1 MEKRYDVFISYSS
14 YDQKIAEGICG
25 YLERMGYRCFVAY
38 RDIPRGVVWA
48 AAITDAID
56 ESAMMVVVFSNAFN
70 ISPQTD
76 REIELA
82 SENQMPILTYRIAD
96 DKMTGA
102 KKYYLKNLNWIDA
115 FPNPENYFGQLL
127 DSVVKLIGE
136 RRKDEETAERKQ
148 VEPKQ
153 RTKTPQILTPSKK
166 PTNSFNG
173 HEYVDLGLPSGT
185 LWATCNVGANKPEE
199 YGDYFAW
206 GEIQPKAQYD
216 WDTYKYSKAKKRLFK
231 TEGLITKYCD
241 EAEFGYDGFTDG
253 LAELQP
259 IDDPATANWG
269 NGWYTPKREQ
279 WDELM
284 ANTNSEWTTRNGVEG
299 RLFTSK
305 KNGQSLFLP
314 AAGFRWDDELNY
326 AGSNGV
332 YWSSSLDTD
341 NPNIAWLFSFYSSGT
356 CVYHNFRYYGHS
368 VRAVR
373 SARQN

>member
-14 YDQKIAEGICG
+14 DDQKIAEGICG

-127 DSVVKLIGE
+127 ESVAKLIGE
-136 RRKDEETAERKQ
+136 RREGEETAERKQ
-148 VEPKQ
+148 DGPKQ
-153 RTKTPQILTPSKK
+153 RTKTPQSSQSKK

-185 LWATCNVGANKPEE
+185 LWATCNIGASKSED

-206 GEIQPKAQYD
+206 GETHPKSVYH
-216 WDTYKYSKAKKRLFK
+216 WSTLKYYRDDAF
-231 TEGLITKYCD
+231 TKYTGKD
-241 EAEFGYDGFTDG
+241 S
-253 LAELQP
+253 LKVLQP
-259 IDDPATANWG
+259 EDDAATTNWG
-269 NGWYTPKREQ
+269 LGWRMPTKEEWEELVNYTNN
-279 WDELM
+279 M
-284 ANTNSEWTTRNGVEG
+284 WTTMNGRNG
-299 RLFTSK
+299 RLFIAS
-305 KNGQSLFLP
+305 NGNRLFLP
-314 AAGFRWDDELNY
+314 AAGGRAFELLMQDREGLY
-326 AGSNGV
+326 L
-332 YWSSSLDTD
+332 SSSLYTDTSHG
-341 NPNIAWLFSFYSSGT
+341 AWHFAFHLVNNDKFGIITQPRFMGQ
-356 CVYHNFRYYGHS
+356 S

-373 SARQN
+373 KK

>member
-14 YDQKIAEGICG
+14 DDQKIAEGICG

-82 SENQMPILTYRIAD
+82 SENRMPILTYRIAD

-136 RRKDEETAERKQ
+136 RRKDEETAEWKQ
-148 VEPKQ
+148 DGPKQ
-153 RTKTPQILTPSKK
+153 RTKTPQSSQSKK
-166 PTNSFNG
+166 STNSFNG
-173 HEYVDLGLPSGT
+173 HDYVDLGLPSGT

-206 GEIQPKAQYD
+206 GEIKQKTVYD
-216 WDTYKYSKAKKRLFK
+216 WDTYKYSKVKHRKFKKVDL
-231 TEGLITKYCD
+231 LTKYCN
-241 EAEFGYDGFTDG
+241 ELAYGYEGFTD
-253 LAELQP
+253 ELTVLRSA
-259 IDDPATANWG
+259 DDPATTNWG
-269 NGWYTPKREQ
+269 NGWEMPSKEQ
-279 WDELM
+279 WEELKE
-284 ANTNSEWTTRNGVEG
+284 NTKSTWTTRNGVKG
-299 RLFTSK
+299 RLFTAN
-305 KNGQSLFLP
+305 NGNSLFLP
-314 AAGFRWDDELNY
+314 AAGYRSYDEIINV
-326 AGSNGV
+326 GSIGY
-332 YWSSSLDTD
+332 YWSSSLHTGYPFD
-341 NPNIAWLFSFYSSGT
+341 AWYFNFDSYSASVGSN
-356 CVYHNFRYYGHS
+356 YRYGGRS

>member
-14 YDQKIAEGICG
+14 DDQKIAEGICG

-48 AAITDAID
+48 ATITDAID

-148 VEPKQ
+148 DGPKQ
-153 RTKTPQILTPSKK
+153 RTKTPQSSQSKK
-166 PTNSFNG
+166 STNSFNG

-206 GEIQPKAQYD
+206 GEIKPKTVYD
-216 WDTYKYSKAKKRLFK
+216 WDTYKYSKVKQRLFK
-231 TEGLITKYCD
+231 KVDLLTKYCGRS
-241 EAEFGYDGFTDG
+241 EYGYEGFRDDLTV
-253 LAELQP
+253 LQSA
-259 IDDPATANWG
+259 DDAATINWG
-269 NGWYTPKREQ
+269 KGWRMPTKEE
-279 WDELM
+279 WEELYN
-284 ANTNSEWTTRNGVEG
+284 NTTHIWTARNGK
-299 RLFTSK
+299 LFTAS
-305 KNGQSLFLP
+305 NGNTLFLP
-314 AAGFRWDDELNY
+314 AAGSRGLSSLRG
-326 AGSNGV
+326 AGISV
-332 YWSSSLDTD
+332 EYWSSSLHTGC
-341 NPNIAWLFSFYSSGT
+341 PSSAWVFSFYLLDPGMYNYDRD
-356 CVYHNFRYYGHS
+356 CGLS
-368 VRAVR
+368 VRAVH
-373 SARQN
+373 SSRQN

>member
-14 YDQKIAEGICG
+14 DDQKIAEGICG

-82 SENQMPILTYRIAD
+82 SENQMPILTYRISD

-148 VEPKQ
+148 DGPKQ
-153 RTKTPQILTPSKK
+153 RTKTPQSSQSKK
-166 PTNSFNG
+166 STNSFNG

-206 GEIQPKAQYD
+206 GEIKQKTVYD
-216 WDTYKYSKAKKRLFK
+216 WNTYKYSKVVKQRIF
-231 TEGLITKYCD
+231 
-241 EAEFGYDGFTDG
+241 
-253 LAELQP
+253 
-259 IDDPATANWG
+259 
-269 NGWYTPKREQ
+269 
-279 WDELM
+279 
-284 ANTNSEWTTRNGVEG
+284 
-299 RLFTSK
+299 
-305 KNGQSLFLP
+305 
-314 AAGFRWDDELNY
+314 
-326 AGSNGV
+326 
-332 YWSSSLDTD
+332 
-341 NPNIAWLFSFYSSGT
+341 
-356 CVYHNFRYYGHS
+356 
-368 VRAVR
+368 
-373 SARQN
+373 

>member
-14 YDQKIAEGICG
+14 DDQKIAEGICG
-25 YLERMGYRCFVAY
+25 YLEHMGYRCFVAY

-56 ESAMMVVVFSNAFN
+56 DSAMMVVVFSNAFN

-148 VEPKQ
+148 DGPKQ
-153 RTKTPQILTPSKK
+153 RTKTPQSSQSKK
-166 PTNSFNG
+166 STNSFNG

-185 LWATCNVGANKPEE
+185 LWATCNVGASKPEDF
-199 YGDYFAW
+199 GDYLTWDKGKTAVAKW
-206 GEIQPKAQYD
+206 GDGWRMP
-216 WDTYKYSKAKKRLFK
+216 
-231 TEGLITKYCD
+231 TKEEC
-241 EAEFGYDGFTDG
+241 E
-253 LAELQP
+253 ELQQ
-259 IDDPATANWG
+259 
-269 NGWYTPKREQ
+269 Y
-279 WDELM
+279 
-284 ANTNSEWTTRNGVEG
+284 TRNTWTEKNGMNG
-299 RLFTSK
+299 RLFTA
-305 KNGQSLFLP
+305 KNGNSIFLP
-314 AAGFRWDDELNY
+314 AAGFRWGSGHGR
-326 AGSNGV
+326 AGFDGR
-332 YWSSSLDTD
+332 YWSSSLYTD
-341 NPNIAWLFSFYSSGT
+341 VYAWYLHFSSGNCEMSHYIT
-356 CVYHNFRYYGHS
+356 RYDDHS

-373 SARQN
+373 EK

>member
-14 YDQKIAEGICG
+14 DDQKIAEGICG

-127 DSVVKLIGE
+127 DSVVKLIGDK
-136 RRKDEETAERKQ
+136 RKEEETAERKQ
-148 VEPKQ
+148 DGPKQ
-153 RTKTPQILTPSKK
+153 RTKTPQSSQSKK
-166 PTNSFNG
+166 STNSFNG

-185 LWATCNVGANKPEE
+185 LWATCNVGASKPEG
-199 YGDYFAW
+199 YGDYFSW
-206 GEIQPKAQYD
+206 DEGKA
-216 WDTYKYSKAKKRLFK
+216 AV
-231 TEGLITKYCD
+231 
-241 EAEFGYDGFTDG
+241 
-253 LAELQP
+253 
-259 IDDPATANWG
+259 ANWG
-269 NGWYTPKREQ
+269 DGWNMPNMEQ
-279 WDELM
+279 YKELQ
-284 ANTNSEWTTRNGVEG
+284 TCTKSTWTTRNGVNG
-299 RLFTSK
+299 RLFTSN
-305 KNGQSLFLP
+305 NGNSIFLP
-314 AAGFRWDDELNY
+314 TAGCHLGGGIDD
-326 AGSNGV
+326 AGYRGH
-332 YWSSSLDTD
+332 YWTSSLTSDGAWCFDFDQNID
-341 NPNIAWLFSFYSSGT
+341 N
-356 CVYHNFRYYGHS
+356 VYMGRYRGCSHS

-373 SARQN
+373 QN

>member
-14 YDQKIAEGICG
+14 DDQKIAEGICG

-127 DSVVKLIGE
+127 DSVAKLIGE
-136 RRKDEETAERKQ
+136 RREGGEMAGGKQ
-148 VEPKQ
+148 DVPKQ
-153 RTKTPQILTPSKK
+153 RTKTPQTSTPSKK

-185 LWATCNVGANKPEE
+185 LWATCNVGASKPED

-206 GEIQPKAQYD
+206 GEIKQKTVYD
-216 WDTYKYSKAKKRLFK
+216 WDTYKYSKVKQRIFKKVDL
-231 TEGLITKYCD
+231 LTKYCNKS
-241 EAEFGYDGFTDG
+241 AYGYEGFTD
-253 LAELQP
+253 ELTVLQSA
-259 IDDPATANWG
+259 DDPATTNWG
-269 NGWYTPKREQ
+269 NGWEMPSKEQ
-279 WDELM
+279 WEELNE
-284 ANTNSEWTTRNGVEG
+284 NTKSSWTTRNGVKG
-299 RLFTSK
+299 RLFTAS
-305 KNGQSLFLP
+305 NGNSLFLP
-314 AAGFRWDDELNY
+314 AAGDRWYGELIG
-326 AGSNGV
+326 AGYYGY
-332 YWSSSLDTD
+332 YWSSSLYTD
-341 NPNIAWLFSFYSSGT
+341 VPSDAWGFYFDSGYAVSSSGG
-356 CVYHNFRYYGHS
+356 RDYGRS

-373 SARQN
+373 EN